1 MKITRAICVSRL
13 GDDKLMTW
21 VFYGH
26 YENQFVFVQSEL
38 TYISFSLAIH
48 SSLSS
53 LRAPLK
59 IVCCGWE
66 SNFASFL
73 IN

>member
-1 MKITRAICVSRL
+1 M
-13 GDDKLMTW
+13 

-26 YENQFVFVQSEL
+26 YENQFVVVQNEL

-59 IVCCGWE
+59 IVCSGWE
-66 SNFASFL
+66 SNFAIFF

>member
-1 MKITRAICVSRL
+1 
-13 GDDKLMTW
+13 MTW

-26 YENQFVFVQSEL
+26 YENQFVVVQSEL

-53 LRAPLK
+53 LRAPIK
-59 IVCCGWE
+59 KNRTCSGWE
-66 SNFASFL
+66 RNFATFL

>member
-1 MKITRAICVSRL
+1 M
-13 GDDKLMTW
+13 
-21 VFYGH
+21 VFHVH
-26 YENQFVFVQSEL
+26 YENQFLVVQNEL
-38 TYISFSLAIH
+38 TYISSFSLAIH

-59 IVCCGWE
+59 IVCSEWE
-66 SNFASFL
+66 SNFAIFL

>member
-1 MKITRAICVSRL
+1 
-13 GDDKLMTW
+13 MTW

-26 YENQFVFVQSEL
+26 YENQFVVVQNEL

-59 IVCCGWE
+59 MIRMLWIGKQLCQL
-66 SNFASFL
+66 SH
-73 IN
+73 